1 MNSRLILDVH
11 ALQNVPP
18 SNLNR
23 DDTGSPKTAIY
34 GGVTRARVSS
44 QAWKRATRRYF
55 TQLLDPAEL
64 GVRTKRVAE
73 VLAARISAAQPELDG
88 PQALAL
94 AAEVL
99 QTATGSKIEPPKRKA
114 EAAKKN
120 GEPQPA
126 PESSYLMFLSAR
138 QLDLLADLAVEGAD
152 DIKAFFKSKDTKS
165 RAKKIADG
173 RHSVDIALFGRMVA
187 DSADINV
194 DAAAQVAHAL
204 SVHRAEIESDYF
216 TAVDDRNTDAEPG
229 AGMIG
234 TVDFNSATLYRYA
247 ALDID
252 LLTRNLGKGLDEDEP
267 ATPVRRAV
275 EVFLDGFVSSLP
287 TGKIN
292 TFGNH
297 TLPDAVV
304 VKLRTAR
311 PVSFVSAFERPVVAD
326 EFGGHM
332 EPACARLA
340 DYVPEL
346 ERAYGEDDAMTWV
359 LRVGPATAKLTS
371 LGIETP
377 SLSALVSAVGQ
388 AIAERLEH
396 RA

>member
-1 MNSRLILDVH
+1 MTARLILDVH

-18 SNLNR
+18 SNVNR
-23 DDTGSPKTAIY
+23 DDTGAPKTAIY

-55 TQLLDPAEL
+55 TQLLDAGEL

-73 VLAARISAAQPELDG
+73 LLAERITVLRPDLDSA
-88 PQALAL
+88 QALAL
-94 AAEVL
+94 AVEVL
-99 QTATGSKIEPPKRKA
+99 QTATGSKVEPPKRKA
-114 EAAKKN
+114 DAAKKN
-120 GEPQPA
+120 GEPAPA
-126 PESSYLMFLSAR
+126 PESSYLMFLSSR
-138 QLDLLADLAVEGAD
+138 QLELLAALAVEGAD
-152 DIKAFFKSKDTKS
+152 DIKAYLKGKDAKA
-165 RAKKIADG
+165 RAKKIADS

-187 DSADINV
+187 DSTDLGV

-204 SVHRAEIESDYF
+204 SVHRAETESDYF
-216 TAVDDRNTDAEPG
+216 TAVDDRNLESEPG

-247 ALDID
+247 AVDVD
-252 LLTRNLGKGLDEDEP
+252 LLARNLGQGLDEDEP
-267 ATPVRRAV
+267 VTPVRRAI
-275 EVFLDGFVSSLP
+275 EAFLDGFVSSLP

-304 VKLRTAR
+304 VKLRTTR
-311 PVSFVSAFERPVVAD
+311 PASFVSAFEKPVTAD

-332 EPACARLA
+332 EAACARLA

-346 ERAYGEDDAMTWV
+346 ERAYGEDTCATWV
-359 LRVGPATAKLTS
+359 LRVGTATTKLAS
-371 LGIETP
+371 LGTEAS

-388 AIAERLEH
+388 SVSDRLEQ
-396 RA
+396 RG